1 MVARQAHNL
10 EVARSSRAPATKGGD
25 NPVAFVL
32 RVVFFICCSTGSGMR
47 LFWRPLPNLPEG
59 RLPSQRPS
67 LPLGGDGEGSLSE
80 AARAYSG
87 SAPCLFRKRLAL
99 IAEAPRAYFG
109 SARRYSASS
118 ACLFAYV
125 RSVFSVA
132 GSACIGIYSYICRD
146 KTELT
151 WETEERRHYF

>member
-32 RVVFFICCSTGSGMR
+32 RVVFFYM
-47 LFWRPLPNLPEG
+47 LFYAKRHALIPEIPTKPPRGEASFAATFTPPRG
-59 RLPSQRPS
+59 RRR
-67 LPLGGDGEGSLSE
+67 GVTF
-80 AARAYSG
+80 R

-109 SARRYSASS
+109 SARRYLASS